1 MVQPVNNPDIHDAL
15 RAFLAEWHSDSPTV
29 TVQTS
34 GSTGTPKRMEV
45 EKTRMEAS
53 ARLTCDFLDLHPG
66 DTALLCM
73 PLQYIAG
80 KMVVVR
86 SLVRGLRLVTVQ
98 PCGHPL
104 AGLEDAPVFAA
115 MIPMQVYNSLQ
126 VPRERALLRQVK
138 HLIIGGGAIDT
149 PLAEALRDFP
159 NAVWSTYGMTETLS
173 HIALRRLNGPD
184 ASEWYTPFASV
195 SIRLSER
202 GTLVIQAP
210 LVNPSIL
217 ETNDIAELHASGQF
231 RILGRADN
239 TINTGGVKVQA
250 EQVEACLKPY
260 FTTSFAVTSVPDPR
274 LGEAVT
280 LLYTDERTT
289 DEVAH
294 LCNEKLQPYWRPKH
308 YYQVTDIPQTGSG
321 KISRAET
328 HVLAERLHKA
338 FR

>member
-1 MVQPVNNPDIHDAL
+1 
-15 RAFLAEWHSDSPTV
+15 
-29 TVQTS
+29 
-34 GSTGTPKRMEV
+34 
-45 EKTRMEAS
+45 
-53 ARLTCDFLDLHPG
+53 
-66 DTALLCM
+66 
-73 PLQYIAG
+73 
-80 KMVVVR
+80 
-86 SLVRGLRLVTVQ
+86 
-98 PCGHPL
+98 
-104 AGLEDAPVFAA
+104 
-115 MIPMQVYNSLQ
+115 
-126 VPRERALLRQVK
+126 
-138 HLIIGGGAIDT
+138 
-149 PLAEALRDFP
+149 
-159 NAVWSTYGMTETLS
+159 MTETLS

-217 ETNDIAELHASGQF
+217 ETNDIAELNASGQF

-250 EQVEACLKPY
+250 EQVEACLKPD
-260 FTTSFAVTSVPDPR
+260 FTTPFAVTSVPDPR

-308 YYQVTDIPQTGSG
+308 YYPVTDIPQTGSG
-321 KISRAET
+321 KISRAEA
-328 HVLAERLHKA
+328 HALAERLHKA